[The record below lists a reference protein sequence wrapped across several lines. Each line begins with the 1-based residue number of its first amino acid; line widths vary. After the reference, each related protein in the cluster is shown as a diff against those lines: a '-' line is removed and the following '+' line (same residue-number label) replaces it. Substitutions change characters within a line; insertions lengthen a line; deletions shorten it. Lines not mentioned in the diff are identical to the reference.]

1 MAPFVSHVRAFRR
14 TEHFR
19 RLWKYASVSIVST
32 LVTQVVLFLTYH
44 IWNVGSA
51 VECNVIATVV
61 ASIPAYYLNR
71 AWTWGK
77 RGRSRLWGEV
87 VPFWTIA
94 LVAMVLSTAAVG
106 LAAHNAD
113 RIASGSLA
121 RALNCQR
128 SQSVHL
134 RGVVDGS
141 LLRAQPVA
149 LRYGERRRQPRSER
163 GRPERAAGER
173 ASGERGHARRHR
185 RGPGITSSSWP
196 PAGS

>member
-121 RALNCQR
+121 HALIVNGANLFTYAVLWTAR
-128 SQSVHL
+128 YFVLNRWLFGTASA
-134 RGVVDGS
+134 DAS
-141 LLRAQPVA
+141 LVP
-149 LRYGERRRQPRSER
+149 SEA
-163 GRPERAAGER
+163 GPSGPQVSEPAVNEVTPAAIAEVR
-173 ASGERGHARRHR
+173 E
-185 RGPGITSSSWP
+185 
-196 PAGS
+196 